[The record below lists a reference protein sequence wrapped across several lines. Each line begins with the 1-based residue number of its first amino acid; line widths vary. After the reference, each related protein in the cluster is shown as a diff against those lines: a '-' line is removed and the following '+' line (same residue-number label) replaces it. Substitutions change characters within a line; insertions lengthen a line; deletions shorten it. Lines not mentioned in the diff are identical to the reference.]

1 MATSPLVRT
10 QQNLSPS
17 AAMRRACSSAA
28 LLCFVSLTLIWL
40 NFNASWIGAVDQGW
54 NKFSL
59 DNRNDALTAIHSF
72 ASALTGG
79 PIGGSAILLVP
90 VVVALFKRRWWLA
103 LYFTAGGL
111 LANTLLQ
118 VIKKLVGRQR
128 PENPLV
134 TVDVGSFPSGH
145 VTGVAFLVV
154 ALSLIVV
161 RAWTWIL
168 ASLVVVFEITNRTY
182 LSAHWFS
189 DTIAGAL
196 LGSAT
201 ALLLWAALSGRIAR
215 QNAQLSAAAK

>member
-17 AAMRRACSSAA
+17 PAAMRRACSYAA
-28 LLCFVSLTLIWL
+28 LLCLVGFALIWL
-40 NFNASWIGAVDQGW
+40 NLNASWIGAIDQGW

-59 DNRNDALTAIHSF
+59 DNRNAALTAIHSF

-111 LANTLLQ
+111 LANTVLQ
-118 VIKKLVGRQR
+118 VIKRLVGRQR

-134 TVDVGSFPSGH
+134 TVDIGSFPSGH
-145 VTGVAFLVV
+145 VTGVAFFVV
-154 ALSLIVV
+154 AMSLIVARV
-161 RAWTWIL
+161 WMWVV
-168 ASLVVVFEITNRTY
+168 ASFVVVFEVINRTY
-182 LSAHWFS
+182 LSAHWLS
-189 DTIAGAL
+189 DTIAGGL
-196 LGSAT
+196 LGAAT
-201 ALLLWAALSGRIAR
+201 AFLLWAALSGRIAR
-215 QNAQLSAAAK
+215 QKTRSAAAN